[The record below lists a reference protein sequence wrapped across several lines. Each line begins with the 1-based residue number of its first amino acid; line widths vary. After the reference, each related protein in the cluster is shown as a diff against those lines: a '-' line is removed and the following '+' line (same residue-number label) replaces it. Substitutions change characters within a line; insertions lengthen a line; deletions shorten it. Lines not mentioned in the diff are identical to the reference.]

1 MFGVCPCGS
10 KRVGVLLIRG
20 RVKGRCFYRPLPV
33 RWAYED
39 EIEKGPTVPGVRPAD
54 EEERQD
60 GRRHATLEVRGLLS
74 GDHGA
79 RPDRRHDAD
88 LAGLPRLA
96 AFRQDAG

>member
-1 MFGVCPCGS
+1 MVFMFGVCPCGS

-60 GRRHATLEVRGLLS
+60 VLLQCLFDRFGSVFPQCGLMVFPGVVIVS
-74 GDHGA
+74 
-79 RPDRRHDAD
+79 R
-88 LAGLPRLA
+88 
-96 AFRQDAG
+96 

>member
-1 MFGVCPCGS
+1 MVFMFVVCPCGS

-54 EEERQD
+54 EEARQD

-79 RPDRRHDAD
+79 Q
-88 LAGLPRLA
+88 AGPKA
-96 AFRQDAG
+96 